1 VAGNSQVRT
10 DAFTEFV
17 KEVESRL
24 QHALIARY
32 GLQVGR
38 ESAAEALAYA
48 WEHWD
53 RVQKMTNPAGYLF
66 RVGTSRS
73 RRLRRSARALPEVS
87 VDVARWVEPGLPS
100 ALGRLSPKQRI
111 AVLLVHSFEYTHA
124 EAADVMGIAAGSLRK
139 HLSRG
144 MAKLRKDLE
153 VDDER

>member
-1 VAGNSQVRT
+1 MAVNHRLRT

-32 GLQVGR
+32 GLEVGR

-53 RVQKMTNPAGYLF
+53 KVQKMNNPAGYLF
-66 RVGTSRS
+66 RVATSRS
-73 RRLRRSARALPEVS
+73 RRLRRPMRVLPEVS
-87 VDVARWVEPGLPS
+87 VDAARWVEPGLPS
-100 ALGRLSPKQRI
+100 ALGRLSLNQRI

-124 EAADVMGIAAGSLRK
+124 EAADLMGIAAGSLRK

-144 MAKLRKDLE
+144 MAKLRRDLE
-153 VDDER
+153 VDGEG

>member
-1 VAGNSQVRT
+1 MAGNPQLRT

-53 RVQKMTNPAGYLF
+53 RVQQMTNPAGYLF

-73 RRLRRSARALPEVS
+73 RRLRRSTRVLPEVS
-87 VDVARWVEPGLPS
+87 VDGARWVEPGLPS
-100 ALGRLSPKQRI
+100 ALRRLSPQTEDCGPPGAQFR
-111 AVLLVHSFEYTHA
+111 VHPRRSRRCDGDRCRKSSQAPVAGDGEA
-124 EAADVMGIAAGSLRK
+124 EKRFGGR
-139 HLSRG
+139 
-144 MAKLRKDLE
+144 
-153 VDDER
+153 

>member
-1 VAGNSQVRT
+1 MAANHQLRT

-32 GLQVGR
+32 GLEVGR

-53 RVQKMTNPAGYLF
+53 RVQKMVNPAGYLY
-66 RVGTSRS
+66 RVATSRS
-73 RRLRRSARALPEVS
+73 RRLRRSARVLPEVS
-87 VDVARWVEPGLPS
+87 VDAARWVEPGLPS
-100 ALGRLSPKQRI
+100 ALGRLSPNQRI

-124 EAADVMGIAAGSLRK
+124 EAADAMGIAGGSLRK

-144 MAKLRKDLE
+144 MAKLKRDLE
-153 VDDER
+153 VDDEG